1 MRTNKRETVAD
12 YLTYLEN
19 KGVEIGYFELHEI
32 KNIDKSCCTNAKTL
46 VIDFDKTKEKIVDAE
61 SLITTKSCDCLK
73 IQPEKQCIDLI
84 EMKGF
89 NKFMEHFKGS
99 KIGEKI
105 DENVEKYDLQ
115 RKIEDSLHLLNTIVI
130 KKELGRTNDDARFFR
145 DTKINYILL
154 TDVDSI
160 NNGKNYFNL
169 AMYFLATH
177 STSPEKYITAKLE
190 AELGAIPNISHK
202 LNKPMLKTCSEIDA
216 YYAL

>member
-1 MRTNKRETVAD
+1 MRTNNRKTVAD
-12 YLTYLEN
+12 YLTYLED
-19 KGVEIGYFELHEI
+19 KGIEIGYFELHEI
-32 KNIDKSCCTNAKTL
+32 KDIDKSCCGNAQTR
-46 VIDFDKTKEKIVDAE
+46 VIDFDKTKEKVVEAE

-89 NKFMEHFKGS
+89 TKFMEHFKGTE
-99 KIGEKI
+99 IGQKI

-115 RKIEDSLHLLNTIVI
+115 RKIEDSLHLLNTIVV
-130 KKELGRTNDDARFFR
+130 KKELGRTNDDAQFFR

-160 NNGKNYFNL
+160 NNGRNYFNL
-169 AMYFLATH
+169 AMYFLATY
-177 STSPEKYITAKLE
+177 SNSPEKYITAKLE

-216 YYAL
+216 YYAQ